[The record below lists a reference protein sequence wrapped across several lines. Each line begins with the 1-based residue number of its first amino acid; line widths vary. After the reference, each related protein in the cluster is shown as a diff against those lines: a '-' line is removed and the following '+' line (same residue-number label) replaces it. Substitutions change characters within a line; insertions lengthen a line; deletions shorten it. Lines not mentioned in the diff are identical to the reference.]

1 VHSTPGGGGT
11 GTLQSG
17 QSYFVDATG
26 AEESLAQPGLSV
38 AVNAKGEVCGVVKV
52 GRSSLDAA
60 TLHEMLQVSQRLATQ
75 LHAAVDAHVAID
87 S

>member
-1 VHSTPGGGGT
+1 
-11 GTLQSG
+11 
-17 QSYFVDATG
+17 VDATG
-26 AEESLAQPGLSV
+26 AEESLAQPGLAV

-52 GRSSLDAA
+52 GRSGLDAA